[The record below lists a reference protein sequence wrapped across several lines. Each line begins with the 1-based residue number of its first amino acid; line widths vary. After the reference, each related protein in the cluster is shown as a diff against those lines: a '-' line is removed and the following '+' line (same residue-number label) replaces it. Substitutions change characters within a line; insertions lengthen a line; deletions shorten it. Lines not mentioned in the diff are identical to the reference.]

1 MFDFRWE
8 FTLGGPRG
16 QVTSHTSDLKDLKDL
31 KGPQV

>member
-16 QVTSHTSDLKDLKDL
+16 QVTSHTSDLKDLK
-31 KGPQV
+31 GPQV